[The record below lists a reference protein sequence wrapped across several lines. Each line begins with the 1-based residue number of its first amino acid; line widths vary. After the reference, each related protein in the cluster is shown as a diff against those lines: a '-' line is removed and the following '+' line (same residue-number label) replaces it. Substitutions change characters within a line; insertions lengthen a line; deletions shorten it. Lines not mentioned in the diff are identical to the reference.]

1 MLKRRTLLAAS
12 AATLAAPATL
22 RAQSA
27 NAITFYYPIAVGG
40 PLTTI
45 VDSYCKDFTAQSGIT
60 VTPVYAGSYV
70 EALAKAVTAIKA
82 GEGPHIAVELA
93 TELHSLVDMDIL
105 VSLEELGLDAEG
117 QAWVDGFYPAFLA
130 NSRKLGKTWSVPFQ
144 RSTAID
150 YYNKDAFEAAGLDPE
165 KFPTTWD
172 GLITAGEK
180 LLKADATGRTTRW
193 GFKLASDAGN
203 AQWTFGAL
211 AFQAGH
217 VLMNQAG
224 TEVYFN
230 DPKAIEALT
239 FWRSLAFDHKIT
251 PQGITNWGTL
261 PTDFLEGNAAIIQST
276 TGNLTNLRDKA
287 SFKFGAAGL
296 PGKQGVRTVVGGGN
310 LYFFKH
316 ANDAQRAAA
325 LKFARFLTTPERAAD
340 WCMKTG
346 YIATRPD
353 AWDTPAL
360 KAYVEKFPLANVAR
374 TYLPVATGELSTF
387 ENQRVQTALLNNIQA
402 CLSGAKTPAQA
413 MADAQAEADRVLKP
427 FKKG

>member
-1 MLKRRTLLAAS
+1 MLNRRTLLAAS
-12 AATLAAPATL
+12 AATLAAPSVL
-22 RAQSA
+22 RAQTA
-27 NAITFYYPIAVGG
+27 TALTFYYPIAVGG
-40 PLTTI
+40 PLTAI
-45 VDSYCKDFTAQSGIT
+45 IDSYCKDFAAQSGIT

-70 EALAKAVTAIKA
+70 ETVAKSITAIKS
-82 GEGPHIAVELA
+82 GEGPHMAVINA

-105 VSLEELGLDAEG
+105 TPLEDLGLDAEG
-117 QAWVDGFYPAFLA
+117 KTWIEGFYPAFLA
-130 NSRKLGKTWSVPFQ
+130 NSRKQDKTWSVPFQ

-150 YYNKDAFEAAGLDPE
+150 YYNKEAFEAAGLDPE

-172 GLITAGEK
+172 GLVEAGKK
-180 LLKADATGRTTRW
+180 LTKTDASGRTTRW
-193 GFKLASDAGN
+193 GFKLASDVGN

-211 AFQAGH
+211 ANQAGH

-239 FWRSLAFDHKIT
+239 FWRSLGFDHKIT
-251 PQGITNWGTL
+251 PPGITNWGTL

-287 SFKFGAAGL
+287 GFKFGVGGL
-296 PGKQGVRTVVGGGN
+296 PGKAGVRTVVGGGN

-316 ANDAQRAAA
+316 ANAAQRAAS
-325 LKFARFLTTPERAAD
+325 LTFARFLSTPERAAD

-353 AWDTPAL
+353 AWETPAL
-360 KAYVEKFPLANVAR
+360 KAYVEKFPAANVAR
-374 TYLPVATGELSTF
+374 TYLPVATGEISTF

-402 CLSGAKTPAQA
+402 CLSGGKTPAQA
-413 MADAQAEADRVLKP
+413 MADAQSEADRILKP
-427 FKKG
+427 FKKA